1 MIEPSKRS
9 LRVECSVKLEVKPGL
24 LEPILKALRPE
35 TLSLPSKRV
44 AVTIDRVEDKLV
56 LTFKAKDLT
65 AFRAA
70 LNSYLRWFSAI
81 QKTLELV

>member
-1 MIEPSKRS
+1 MQRPLE
-9 LRVECSVKLEVKPGL
+9 VECSVKLEVKPGL
-24 LEPILKALRPE
+24 LEPILKALKPE
-35 TLSLPSKRV
+35 TVSLPSRRV
-44 AVTIDRVEDKLV
+44 TVTIDGVGDKLV

-65 AFRAA
+65 ALRAA